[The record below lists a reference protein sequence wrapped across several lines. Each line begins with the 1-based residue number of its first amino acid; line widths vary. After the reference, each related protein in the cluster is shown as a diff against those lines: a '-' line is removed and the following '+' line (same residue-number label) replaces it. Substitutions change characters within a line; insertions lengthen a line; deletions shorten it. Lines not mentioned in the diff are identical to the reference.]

1 MALYDV
7 YIIIIYI
14 HLVDGIGIRAKM
26 NYDYKVAGAEDLI
39 SVLVRGIEEGT
50 CGNHQQPKGAYI
62 MSETLNKKEVDQLM
76 DLFNKIKLDLSD
88 NSFPTRTNRLE
99 AVENMKKVLEIH
111 NYVISEYEPE
121 EEEIKMPFPDAR
133 DQHLINKNLN
143 KATGGK

>member
-1 MALYDV
+1 MSKTGD
-7 YIIIIYI
+7 
-14 HLVDGIGIRAKM
+14 KM
-26 NYDYKVAGAEDLI
+26 RYNIKDYLTE
-39 SVLVRGIEEGT
+39 
-50 CGNHQQPKGAYI
+50 
-62 MSETLNKKEVDQLM
+62 KEVNKLM

-88 NSFPTRTNRLE
+88 DSFPTRTNRLE

-121 EEEIKMPFPDAR
+121 AQDEEIKMPFPDAR

>member
-1 MALYDV
+1 MSDKLRYNLTD
-7 YIIIIYI
+7 
-14 HLVDGIGIRAKM
+14 HLTDR
-26 NYDYKVAGAEDLI
+26 
-39 SVLVRGIEEGT
+39 
-50 CGNHQQPKGAYI
+50 
-62 MSETLNKKEVDQLM
+62 EVDRLL

-88 NSFPTRTNRLE
+88 TSFPTRTNRLE

-121 EEEIKMPFPDAR
+121 TAEELSEDKHQGREEIPMPFPDAR

>member
-1 MALYDV
+1 MAK
-7 YIIIIYI
+7 
-14 HLVDGIGIRAKM
+14 IGDKIRYNIK
-26 NYDYKVAGAEDLI
+26 DYL
-39 SVLVRGIEEGT
+39 T
-50 CGNHQQPKGAYI
+50 
-62 MSETLNKKEVDQLM
+62 KKEVDRLM

-88 NSFPTRTNRLE
+88 DSFPTRTNRLE

-121 EEEIKMPFPDAR
+121 VQDDEIKMPFPDAR

>member
-1 MALYDV
+1 MSDKLRYNLTD
-7 YIIIIYI
+7 
-14 HLVDGIGIRAKM
+14 HLTKR
-26 NYDYKVAGAEDLI
+26 
-39 SVLVRGIEEGT
+39 
-50 CGNHQQPKGAYI
+50 
-62 MSETLNKKEVDQLM
+62 EVDRLL

-88 NSFPTRTNRLE
+88 SSFPTRTNRLE

-121 EEEIKMPFPDAR
+121 TAEELSEDKHQGREEIPMPFPDAR